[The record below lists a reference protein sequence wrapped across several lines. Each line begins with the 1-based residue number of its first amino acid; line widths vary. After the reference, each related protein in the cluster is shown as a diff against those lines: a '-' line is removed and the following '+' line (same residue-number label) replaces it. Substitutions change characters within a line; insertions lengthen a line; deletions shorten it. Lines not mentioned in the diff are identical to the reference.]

1 MQLHT
6 LQAVQYLINLS
17 KDDNIEDISI
27 NLSERESMEALG
39 YALQLFD
46 IESEQFDRAFA
57 AFNVEQYCT
66 LSTIKMLQELSSV
79 AFFDK
84 NINKDLL
91 DALTLVEIENLPF
104 RKMAY
109 EIVVNFILRSNLLAE
124 YKDYVSTALDVLK
137 NPDIEVISLLR

>member
-6 LQAVQYLINLS
+6 LQAVQYLIDLS
-17 KDDNIEDISI
+17 KDDNIENISI

-57 AFNVEQYCT
+57 AFNVEQYCA
-66 LSTIKMLQELSSV
+66 LSTIKMLHELSNAV
-79 AFFDK
+79 FFEKDNHK
-84 NINKDLL
+84 NLF
-91 DALTLVEIENLPF
+91 DALILVEIENLPF

-109 EIVVNFILRSNLLAE
+109 EIIVNFILRSNLLAE
-124 YKDYVSTALDVLK
+124 YKDYVSTALDILK